1 MIRITNIKIIK
12 DLSDIEIFESVIA
25 KYKIPK
31 NQVIDWY
38 ISRKSIDARRKD
50 DVHYSYSID
59 INLINED
66 NLLKYKNIIK
76 ISENKLPIFHP
87 KIEKTTQPVIVGA
100 GPAGLFATLS
110 FIENGYKPIVI
121 EQGSNVDERKK
132 IVDNFINNGVLN
144 PFSNIQFGEGGAGTF
159 SDGKLTTGINS
170 PYIQSVLKEF
180 VRFGAPK
187 QILYLSKPHIGT
199 DNLINVIRNM
209 REYIVSKGG
218 RFLFNTKFIDFE
230 VKNHSISKV
239 YTLNLNT
246 NVTEVIDT
254 DVLILAIGHS
264 SRDTFKKV
272 YEKGLLLEPKNFSVG
287 VRIEHLQ
294 SEINKSQYGTITK
307 LNLPAAD
314 YKLAY
319 HGSNGRSCYTF
330 CMCPGGTVMPS
341 SSEENTIVTNGMSYF
356 ARDGENANSA
366 VLVNVT
372 PSDFKGNSPL
382 SGAYFQESLEKKAF
396 LLGGS
401 NYFAPIQRFEDFYNN
416 KKSEF
421 IGSVEPSYK
430 PGVTLSNLND
440 IMPGF
445 VSSTLKEGIIYF
457 GTKLNGFD
465 NPDSILTGMET
476 RSSSPVKILRD
487 ADLVSNIKGIYP
499 CGEGAGYAGG
509 IMSAS
514 VDGIKCAISAMKKGN

>member
-180 VRFGAPK
+180 VRFGE
-187 QILYLSKPHIGT
+187 IGRAH
-199 DNLINVIRNM
+199 V
-209 REYIVSKGG
+209 
-218 RFLFNTKFIDFE
+218 
-230 VKNHSISKV
+230 
-239 YTLNLNT
+239 
-246 NVTEVIDT
+246 
-254 DVLILAIGHS
+254 
-264 SRDTFKKV
+264 
-272 YEKGLLLEPKNFSVG
+272 
-287 VRIEHLQ
+287 
-294 SEINKSQYGTITK
+294 
-307 LNLPAAD
+307 
-314 YKLAY
+314 
-319 HGSNGRSCYTF
+319 
-330 CMCPGGTVMPS
+330 
-341 SSEENTIVTNGMSYF
+341 
-356 ARDGENANSA
+356 
-366 VLVNVT
+366 
-372 PSDFKGNSPL
+372 
-382 SGAYFQESLEKKAF
+382 
-396 LLGGS
+396 
-401 NYFAPIQRFEDFYNN
+401 
-416 KKSEF
+416 
-421 IGSVEPSYK
+421 
-430 PGVTLSNLND
+430 
-440 IMPGF
+440 
-445 VSSTLKEGIIYF
+445 
-457 GTKLNGFD
+457 
-465 NPDSILTGMET
+465 
-476 RSSSPVKILRD
+476 
-487 ADLVSNIKGIYP
+487 
-499 CGEGAGYAGG
+499 
-509 IMSAS
+509 
-514 VDGIKCAISAMKKGN
+514 